1 MSKITHSKY
10 RNTGIIFE
18 IFIRQ
23 ITRDS
28 ILNKESKAINIIKNY
43 FNKTEIA
50 KENKLYQTLLKNR
63 NLSENKAES
72 IINVILEVSRTLD
85 KDKLNSEKH
94 KLIKE
99 IKNSYDLNDFFKTP
113 LPEYRTLAA
122 IYTLLENIKSVNPDT
137 NVMISSKSNILEYI
151 TSENNTTTTILS
163 ELSTMESG
171 ERYLVY
177 KIMLEK
183 FNTKYDNLNKD
194 QKETL
199 KEYISNI
206 SDSEDLKESLDIK
219 FKKLQES
226 LKNKI
231 SIVEDKVLK
240 VKIQE
245 IINLIQPIL
254 EAKKMKEEYVISL
267 LQYQELEKELNNI

>member
-18 IFIRQ
+18 ILIRQ

>member
-1 MSKITHSKY
+1 MSKINHSKY

-18 IFIRQ
+18 ILIRQ

-72 IINVILEVSRTLD
+72 IINIILEISRTLD
-85 KDKLNSEKH
+85 KDKLNNEKH
-94 KLIKE
+94 RLIKE
-99 IKNSYDLNDFFKTP
+99 IKNSYDLNEFFKTP
-113 LPEYRTLAA
+113 VPEYRTLAA
-122 IYTLLENIKSVNPDT
+122 IYTLLENVKSESPSANI
-137 NVMISSKSNILEYI
+137 MISSKSNILEYI
-151 TSENNTTTTILS
+151 TSENNTNTTILS
-163 ELSTMESG
+163 ELATMESG

-194 QKETL
+194 QKDTL
-199 KEYISNI
+199 KEYINNI
-206 SDSEDLKESLDIK
+206 SDSVDLKESVDK
-219 FKKLQES
+219 RFAKLSVS
-226 LKNKI
+226 LIEKLNRI
-231 SIVEDKVLK
+231 EDKVLK
-240 VKIQE
+240 VKVKE
-245 IINLIQPIL
+245 IIQLIKPIL

-267 LQYQELEKELNNI
+267 LQYQELEKELNII